1 MKEKGANHYMVHT
14 NLFSHRYLRAPM
26 SRKTTKRG
34 KKKTG
39 KKGEKTV
46 VVVGALDVK

>member
-34 KKKTG
+34 KKNKQER
-39 KKGEKTV
+39 KEKRQ
-46 VVVGALDVK
+46 